1 MAFDSMDQDT
11 VVEVNGALVPVDQ
24 GEGRDIP
31 LTLLFLSVKNV
42 RKTRNP
48 ETIPMLAATIL
59 AQGGLLAPLCVVPER
74 LKGSKVKGNT
84 FGVVAGGRRLAA
96 LLWLVKSGNLAKD
109 ALVKCLVFKPERAVS
124 VSLTENTQQEAMH
137 PADQLEAFKALVAE
151 GKTAGEIA
159 ASFGVS
165 VLTVERRLALANLA
179 PMFVEMFRAGTIKLD
194 QLQALALT
202 SDHEQQLMAW
212 ESLPSYDRSAYR
224 IRKALTT
231 DELPST
237 SPLARFVTVEAYR
250 AAGGTIREDL
260 FSEDSSIF
268 LQDVGLLNT
277 LAVTR
282 LEAEAQTLRDA
293 GWKWVEVRLEFTSSD
308 LSRFSRLQCTAQKPL
323 QQEKEAMADL
333 KADLDSVLGRMHQL
347 EALAGYNEETEESGE
362 LTEAQQAEFDALDEQ
377 SDDMHDLL
385 TSMDEALRVW
395 KPSQR
400 AASGV
405 VIAVGSDGS
414 LNVAEGLVRPEDKK
428 QIAAA
433 GRTGAEEA
441 DEGVSITSG
450 SAKDRAEYSAAL
462 CQNMTAHRTAAVA
475 ACLSKSPKV
484 ALAALLH
491 TLIATEREPWQR
503 SPLGVR
509 FDDHT
514 SDLLRNAAEFELTPA
529 SVALKN
535 ADSVLAS
542 LPGDSAALFAHLQA
556 MDLPGLLD
564 LLARSVAHSYSVQSP
579 DPVRAHGL
587 GFDPA
592 QGIEAA
598 LNVNMAEWWNPTM
611 ECWLGHV
618 SKAKM
623 MEAVTESVGAEA
635 ARPIEKMKKG
645 DAIDASASLLEGRSW
660 LPSTLRTYPVPAA
673 DEEDNIQA

>member
-11 VVEVNGALVPVDQ
+11 VVEVNGAMVPVEQ
-24 GEGRDIP
+24 GEAQDVP
-31 LTLLFLSVKNV
+31 LPLLFLSVKNV

-48 ETIPMLAATIL
+48 ETIPTLAATIL

-74 LKGSKVKGNT
+74 LKGSKVKGDT

-96 LLWLVKSGNLAKD
+96 LLWLVEHGKLAKD
-109 ALVKCLVFKPERAVS
+109 SLVKCLVFKPERAVS

-165 VLTVERRLALANLA
+165 VQTVERRLALANLA
-179 PMFVEMFRAGTIKLD
+179 PMFIELFRAGNIRQD

-202 SDHEQQLMAW
+202 SDHSQQLMAW
-212 ESLPSYDRSAYR
+212 EALPSYDRSAHR

-250 AAGGTIREDL
+250 AAGGAVREDL

-268 LQDVGLLNT
+268 LQDVSLLNT
-277 LAVTR
+277 LAVAR
-282 LEAEAQTLRDA
+282 LEAEAETLRDA
-293 GWKWVEVRLEFTSSD
+293 GWKWVEVRLGFTSSD
-308 LSRFSRLQCTAQKPL
+308 LSRFSRLQCTMRKPS
-323 QQEKEAMADL
+323 QQETEAMADL
-333 KADLDSVLGRMHQL
+333 KADLDSVLARMRELQ
-347 EALAGYNEETEESGE
+347 ALTDYDEETEESGE
-362 LTEAQQAEFDALDEQ
+362 WTESQQAEFDALDAQ

-385 TSMDEALRVW
+385 ESMGEALRDW
-395 KPSQR
+395 KPGQR

-405 VIAVGSDGS
+405 VIAVDSNGS
-414 LNVAEGLVRPEDKK
+414 LSLAEGLVRPEDKK

-433 GRTGAEEA
+433 GRSGAEEA

-450 SAKDRAEYSAAL
+450 SGSKERAEYSAAL
-462 CQNMTAHRTAAVA
+462 CQNLTAHRTAAVA

-491 TLIATEREPWQR
+491 ALIATEREPWQR

-514 SDLLRNAAEFELTPA
+514 DNLMRNAAEFELTPA

-535 ADSVLAS
+535 ADTALAS

-556 MDLPGLLD
+556 MELPGLLD

-645 DAIDASASLLEGRSW
+645 DAIDASASMLEGRRW
-660 LPSTLRTYPVPAA
+660 LPSTLRPYPAPVQ
-673 DEEDNIQA
+673 D